1 VGLSGVSAMT
11 ARHSESIDREHLAA
25 LKALRRAG
33 LDPTVID
40 VRRNVRGTRSR

>member
-1 VGLSGVSAMT
+1 MT
-11 ARHSESIDREHLAA
+11 TRRSEPIEAEHLAA

-40 VRRNVRGTRSR
+40 VRRNRRPDRPR

>member
-1 VGLSGVSAMT
+1 MAGRRRSA
-11 ARHSESIDREHLAA
+11 SIEPEHLAA

-40 VRRNVRGTRSR
+40 VRRNTRPNGRTGRPR